1 MDRASYSY
9 RTDPATPPFPDD
21 RPLFVFDGDC
31 ALCSHSAQ
39 FVLRRDRRAAFR
51 FAAVQTPLGRALF
64 VHYGLDPDRPQS
76 NIVLADGRAWLK
88 SDAVLELARR
98 LGLPW
103 SLACVARFAPRSWRD
118 TVYDV
123 IARNRIQ
130 LFGARDVCYLAEPGS
145 EDRFL
150 S

>member
-21 RPLFVFDGDC
+21 LALFVFDGDC
-31 ALCSHSAQ
+31 ALCSHSVQ
-39 FVLRRDRRAAFR
+39 FVLRRDRRKAFR
-51 FAAVQTPLGRALF
+51 FAAVQTRLGRALF
-64 VHYGLDPDRPQS
+64 AHFGLDPDQPQS
-76 NIVLADGRAWLK
+76 NIVLAEGRAWLK

-98 LGLPW
+98 LGPPW
-103 SLACVARFAPRSWRD
+103 SLICVCGVLPKAWRD
-118 TVYDV
+118 AAYDL
-123 IARNRIQ
+123 IARNRIR

-145 EDRFL
+145 EERFL